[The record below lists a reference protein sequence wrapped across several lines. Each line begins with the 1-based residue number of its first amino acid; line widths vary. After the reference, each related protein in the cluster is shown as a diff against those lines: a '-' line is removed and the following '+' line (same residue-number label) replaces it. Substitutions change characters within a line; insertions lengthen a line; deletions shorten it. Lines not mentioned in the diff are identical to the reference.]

1 MSTLQM
7 VAGWK
12 EFAFFDA
19 TPVRDPSSEASPLYS
34 DPELLEIVAGSGDT
48 AFMSTRRGTVRE
60 FNASMQLV
68 SDITVCDPSLGRNLD
83 FIRPVKNS
91 RLLLTVASK
100 LGSPTEVS
108 VWDLNNNELHSRTL
122 VVNGT
127 NTFPITAFAMAP
139 DMSVLV
145 FGFADGSVIAVRGD
159 LLHDK
164 GTRQRLIYNASTG
177 ITGLALTDSFDQ
189 VYVCSVNQVL
199 LVSTTA
205 SKSVSFLDKT
215 KGADLGCT
223 TKALKDEFLVSRDSD
238 LAWFNTSHRGPS
250 VELPVT
256 RKQIYLT
263 QNGKY
268 LVVLA
273 VVESGSSSLLNTE
286 SLRFMLFDLKH
297 HVIAFN
303 SHLSNGIRAIFEQWD
318 RLNVV
323 GSNGMMYVIKEKSLD
338 ARISLL
344 TSRNLYQ
351 AAIQMAEES
360 ETSQLKLT
368 LHQDYADYLFEKNDI
383 EASLKEYIAAIDFGQ
398 SSRAIQKFKDSQ
410 HAETLLRYLNA
421 LYERGMATPQHVTLQ
436 IICLAKLKKY
446 DELAEFLKS
455 ATTMDDFDFEGAVGV
470 LTEVQ
475 DPKYAHLAAFVAEE
489 WPDPDLVVQIRLR
502 GIDDVQATL
511 DYIQTISVADALRI
525 LIQNSRLLLNKLP
538 VETTGVLITL
548 FTGKFVTRVPDITE
562 KVTGDLDKSRNL
574 VGTAPVLQS
583 YQAFINFLSSASY
596 SSSHIVSAE
605 TLESQSDEPSY
616 LPPRP
621 RLIFPSFIGHSNEF
635 VIFLEACL
643 KAAPHFHPSD
653 KDLSDIATTLF
664 ELYLEVGSEDKA
676 SELVDKYAAQL
687 LPVNVQTSSVYH
699 NFKLKPRQLIAL
711 GASLT
716 DVFRESIECGD
727 LESALDIYYEHAASS
742 ADRALQAVS
751 QLSSNEVAVTKIREL
766 SSQEFEKIFQVALS
780 SGVSPAELVSIL
792 SKSDFITLG
801 DVKPFIESYL
811 GTMADQT
818 SRHLKLAKS
827 YEAEIDEKK
836 EAIAKQS
843 EKLMVFQYNNCS
855 QCNLPLDLPAVH
867 FACQHSYHQQ
877 CIGADAECPL
887 CLPEHE
893 SIEMLRSQN
902 EEAAAQEDYF
912 LSELDKRQDKMKVV
926 LDFISRGGL
935 SKIH

>member
-1 MSTLQM
+1 M

-34 DPELLEIVAGSGDT
+34 DPELLEIVPGSGDT
-48 AFMSTRRGTVRE
+48 AFMSTRRGVVRE
-60 FNASMQLV
+60 FNASMQLI
-68 SDITVCDPSLGRNLD
+68 SELTVCDPDSGRNLD
-83 FIRPVKNS
+83 FLRIVRDS

-100 LGSPTEVS
+100 LGSPLEVS
-108 VWDLNNNELHSRTL
+108 VWDLNKNELHARAL

-127 NTFPITAFAMAP
+127 NTFPTTAFAMAP
-139 DMSVLV
+139 DISVLV

-164 GTRQRLIYNASTG
+164 GTRQRLIYSSSTG
-177 ITGLALTDSFDQ
+177 ITGLALTDSLDQ
-189 VYVCSVNQVL
+189 VYVSSINQVL
-199 LVSTTA
+199 VVSTTA

-223 TKALKDEFLVSRDSD
+223 TKALNDEFLVARDSD
-238 LAWFNTSHRGPS
+238 LAWFNKIHRGPTI
-250 VELPVT
+250 ELPVT
-256 RKQIYLT
+256 RKLIYLT
-263 QNGKY
+263 QDGKY

-273 VVESGSSSLLNTE
+273 VVESGNRSLLNTE
-286 SLRFMLFDLKH
+286 ALRLIIFDLKY

-303 SHLSNGIRAIFEQWD
+303 SHLSNGIRAIFEKWD
-318 RLNVV
+318 RLNVI
-323 GSNGMMYVIKEKSLD
+323 GTNGMMYVINEKPLD

-360 ETSQLKLT
+360 GTSQLKLT
-368 LHQDYADYLFEKNDI
+368 LHQDYADYLFERNDI
-383 EASLKEYIAAIDFGQ
+383 EASLKEYITAIDFGQ

-410 HAETLLRYLNA
+410 HADSLLRYLNA

-436 IICLAKLKKY
+436 IICLSKLKKRE
-446 DELAEFLKS
+446 ELAEFLQS
-455 ATTMDDFDFEGAVGV
+455 ATKMEGFDFERAISV

-475 DPKYAHLAAFVAEE
+475 DPKYAQLAAYVAEE

-502 GIDDVQATL
+502 GIEDVQATL
-511 DYIQTISVADALRI
+511 DYIQTVSVADALRI

-548 FTGKFVTRVPDITE
+548 FTGKFVTRVPNFSD
-562 KVTGDLDKSRNL
+562 KVTKIVNNSKEYVSN
-574 VGTAPVLQS
+574 APVLQS

-596 SSSHIVSAE
+596 LGSHIVSAE
-605 TLESQSDEPSY
+605 TIESQPDEPSY

-643 KAAPHFHPSD
+643 KAAPHFNPSE

-664 ELYLEVGSEDKA
+664 ELYLEVGSAEKA
-676 SELVDKYAAQL
+676 SELVDKYADHLQ
-687 LPVNVQTSSVYH
+687 PVNVQTSSVYH
-699 NFKLKPRQLIAL
+699 NFKLEPRQLIAL
-711 GASLT
+711 GSSLT
-716 DVFRESIECGD
+716 DVFREAIESGD
-727 LESALDIYYEHAASS
+727 VESAIAIYYENAASS
-742 ADRALQAVS
+742 ACTALQAVS
-751 QLSSNEVAVTKIREL
+751 QLSSNEVAVTKVREL
-766 SSQEFEKIFQVALS
+766 SSQEFEKIFQAAIS
-780 SGVSPAELVSIL
+780 SGVSPVELITVL

-801 DVKPFIESYL
+801 DVKPFLESYL
-811 GTMADQT
+811 GSLADQT
-818 SRHLKLAKS
+818 SRHQKLAES

-836 EAIAKQS
+836 KAIANQA
-843 EKLMVFQYNNCS
+843 EKPMVFQYNNCR

-887 CLPEHE
+887 CSPEHE
-893 SIEMLRSQN
+893 SIELLRSQN
-902 EEAAAQEDYF
+902 EETAAQEDYF
-912 LSELDKRQDKMKVV
+912 MSELGKRQDKMKVV

-935 SKIH
+935 SKVH